1 MSRKEF
7 TIEGYTGPNP
17 DFEITLPVFSHG
29 GKVDFGDV
37 IAALDGAFINGQ
49 AEAIRLGGCGDYLQA
64 VGDGATTEERDDL
77 AEKGEQ
83 VFLIY
88 GLPEA
93 DPEDPA
99 DDNAEGELF
108 MLRVCAA

>member
-17 DFEITLPVFSHG
+17 DFEITMPLLSHG
-29 GKVDFGDV
+29 GKVDLDDV
-37 IAALDGAFINGQ
+37 IAALDGAFITGQ
-49 AEAIRLGGCGDYLQA
+49 AEAIRLRGCGDYLQA
-64 VGDGATTEERDDL
+64 VGDGASTEEREDL

-88 GLPEA
+88 GITETA
-93 DPEDPA
+93 EED
-99 DDNAEGELF
+99 GEIF